1 MDTRSNGT
9 SDEPAVS
16 QPRRRTSKPENDQL
30 NTIGETLLQLI
41 DKAAGLAE
49 ENSRQALEIAQ
60 KYSHQL
66 QSAEARVA
74 ELEAEV
80 DSYREKADRA
90 EQWLH
95 RLYTE
100 IEDRFSSAERHPSGH
115 TTAAAERKASLR
127 LELVQGL
134 EVSDVLVARH
144 TPSSR
149 VINPVN
155 DIAAKSTNR
164 GPSCIP

>member
-100 IEDRFSSAERHPSGH
+100 IEDRFLRQSDTLRGTPRRPQSGRQH
-115 TTAAAERKASLR
+115 
-127 LELVQGL
+127 
-134 EVSDVLVARH
+134 SDL
-144 TPSSR
+144 
-149 VINPVN
+149 N
-155 DIAAKSTNR
+155 
-164 GPSCIP
+164 

>member
-1 MDTRSNGT
+1 MDTNGT
-9 SDEPAVS
+9 SHEPPVI
-16 QPRRRTSKPENDQL
+16 QPKAESVETRNDQL

-100 IEDRFSSAERHPSGH
+100 IEDRFLRQSDTLRGTPRRPQSGRH
-115 TTAAAERKASLR
+115 R
-127 LELVQGL
+127 
-134 EVSDVLVARH
+134 SDL
-144 TPSSR
+144 
-149 VINPVN
+149 N
-155 DIAAKSTNR
+155 
-164 GPSCIP
+164 